1 MQYSG
6 CMNSDTTLNNG
17 QPQLRR
23 TLTLP
28 LLVLYGLGTTIG
40 AGIYVLVGA
49 AAGRAG
55 MHAPIAFVVAAIA
68 VAPTA
73 AAYGELA
80 GRYPVSAGEASYVRQ
95 GLKSR
100 YLSLLTG
107 LLVIISGVVATATIA
122 IGCAGYIRSLVDI
135 PLSAAVA
142 GVIVAMGLVAM
153 WGILESVLLAAL
165 FTLIEAGGLLA
176 LIAAGFFGGGDM
188 PMSGVELPSIGELTV
203 WLGIANA
210 GLLAIFAFIGF
221 EDMVNVAEE
230 TKNPKATMP
239 AAILLTLGITA
250 VLYTLVT
257 YVAVNTIAPADLAKS
272 TSPLSD
278 VFGARTGMTPVAI
291 SAIAIFAT
299 LNTVLVQII
308 MASRVVYGMAGQ
320 GTMPSVFNQVSALTR
335 TPTRATVAVVI
346 VAVLLALAYEL
357 EGLAEATSLAIL
369 FIWALANMALI
380 AIKLRG
386 EAAPEGV
393 FVVPMIVPII
403 GLVLSL
409 VFIAVS
415 LFG

>member
-1 MQYSG
+1 M
-6 CMNSDTTLNNG
+6 DTHATNPAETSAA
-17 QPQLRR
+17 PQLRR
-23 TLTLP
+23 TLNLP

-55 MHAPIAFVVAAIA
+55 LFAPLAFVLAAIA

-80 GRYPVSAGEASYVRQ
+80 GRFPVSAGEASYVRE
-95 GLKSR
+95 GLRHR

-107 LLVIISGVVATATIA
+107 LLVILSGVVATATIS
-122 IGCAGYIRSLVDI
+122 IGCAGYISSLVSI
-135 PLSAAVA
+135 PLPVAVVA
-142 GVIVAMGLVAM
+142 VIIAMGLVAM

-165 FTLIEAGGLLA
+165 FTIIEAGGLIA
-176 LIAAGFFGGGDM
+176 LIVAGFFGSQGNLAAAEMD
-188 PMSGVELPSIGELTV
+188 LPAFSDTAL

-210 GLLAIFAFIGF
+210 GILAIFAFIGF

-230 TKNPKATMP
+230 TRNPKTTMP
-239 AAILLTLGITA
+239 WAILLTLGITA

-257 YVAVNTIAPADLAKS
+257 YVAVNTIAPEDLARS
-272 TSPLSD
+272 SAPLSD
-278 VFGARTGMTPVAI
+278 VFQARTGLTPVVI

-308 MASRVVYGMAGQ
+308 MASRVIYGMAGQ
-320 GTMPSVFNQVSALTR
+320 GTMPAMFNQVSALTH
-335 TPTRATVAVVI
+335 TPTRATIAI
-346 VAVLLALAYEL
+346 VMISLVLALAYNL

-369 FIWALANMALI
+369 IIWVLANAALI
-380 AIKLRG
+380 AIKLRR
-386 EAAPEGV
+386 EPAPEGV
-393 FVVPMIVPII
+393 FVVPMIVPVL
-403 GLVLSL
+403 GLLLSL

-415 LFG
+415 LFA